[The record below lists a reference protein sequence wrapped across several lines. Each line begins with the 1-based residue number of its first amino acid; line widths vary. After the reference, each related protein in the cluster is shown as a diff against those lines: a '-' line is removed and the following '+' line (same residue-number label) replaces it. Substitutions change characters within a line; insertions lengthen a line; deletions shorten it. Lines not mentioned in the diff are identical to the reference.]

1 MSKEFFVIVR
11 ASIAL
16 TQSPFSCNLAFM
28 EQAEKTQAQ
37 AELLKN
43 RIAKNSKALRKWAR
57 KNLVAAYRLY
67 DRDIPEIPL
76 AIDLYEFL
84 PEDIRSPEEAAAFM
98 QEQAAAESANIPGAA
113 ARRLERTFLK
123 VFLYERP
130 YEKPEEEER
139 AWLCAMTDALA
150 DCLQINRARITTK
163 TRLRDKGGSQ
173 YAKESA
179 NQKARKDQ
187 NAGAPSWSD
196 QNFSQAHKAGGGPSL
211 ACDNF
216 CGRVYENGAVFYVD
230 LATYL
235 DTGLFLDMRAARALI
250 KANSQGKR
258 VLNLF
263 CYTSSF
269 SVAAALGGAA
279 AVLSVDLSNTYLD
292 WSRKNAALNGLE
304 GAALVWTKADVSAFL
319 DSCKEKFDM
328 IILDPP
334 TFSASKSAKENLDTN
349 RDWPLLCQ
357 KCLRLLD
364 KGGELYFSTNS
375 RSLKF
380 DAALLP
386 GALAQEI
393 TEQTIDPDFKQKK
406 SHRMWLLQNKNG

>member
-1 MSKEFFVIVR
+1 MRK
-11 ASIAL
+11 
-16 TQSPFSCNLAFM
+16 TPFSCNLAFM

-43 RIAKNSKALRKWAR
+43 RVAKNSKALRKWAR

-84 PEDIRSPEEAAAFM
+84 PDSVQTPAEAQAFM

-113 ARRLERTFLK
+113 ARRLERTYLK

-130 YEKPEEEER
+130 YEKPQEEER

-150 DCLQINRARITTK
+150 DCLQIDRSRITTK
-163 TRLRDKGGSQ
+163 TRLHDKGGSQ
-173 YAKESA
+173 YAQNGA
-179 NQKARKDQ
+179 NQKAL
-187 NAGAPSWSD
+187 
-196 QNFSQAHKAGGGPSL
+196 QAHKAGGGESL

-216 CGRVYENGAVFYVD
+216 CGRVFENGAIFYVD

-235 DTGLFLDMRAARALI
+235 DTGLFLDMRAARAMI
-250 KANSQGKR
+250 KANAQNKR

-279 AVLSVDLSNTYLD
+279 AVQSVDLSNTYLD
-292 WSRKNAALNGLE
+292 WSRKNAALNGLDDSRLE
-304 GAALVWTKADVSAFL
+304 WTKADVMQFL
-319 DSCKEKFDM
+319 DLCKQKFDL

-334 TFSASKSAKENLDTN
+334 TFSASKSAKENLDTK
-349 RDWPLLCQ
+349 RDWIILCK
-357 KCLRLLD
+357 KCLALLD
-364 KGGELYFSTNS
+364 KKGVLYFSTNAKT
-375 RSLKF
+375 LKF
-380 DAALLP
+380 DASLLP

-393 TEQTIDPDFKQKK
+393 TEQTIDTDFKTKK
-406 SHRMWLLQNKNG
+406 SHRMWLLQNAQ